1 MKQVYN
7 HDNSQDGN
15 GMSKMTLPMC
25 SNFSHL
31 FLLVWYRVCIE
42 QILISFCQ
50 SKWSTHFCL
59 IPYWSSELPITL
71 RLKDGVYG
79 EAGNNFSLRQS
90 LFEHQTA
97 PHFYDKIKSP
107 AFLHIYYI
115 QLLKLQIR
123 VPKKTAVIWAWLSDL
138 LFEANGTGSHLK
150 SDFEGTTWDC
160 CLLRRESALCENYLL
175 P

>member
-1 MKQVYN
+1 MAYSSK
-7 HDNSQDGN
+7 NSTFLQQWHIHP
-15 GMSKMTLPMC
+15 KMHTC
-25 SNFSHL
+25 
-31 FLLVWYRVCIE
+31 VWYWTNFDMI
-42 QILISFCQ
+42 CQ
-50 SKWSTHFCL
+50 WSTHFCL
-59 IPYWSSELPITL
+59 ILYWSSELPITL

-123 VPKKTAVIWAWLSDL
+123 VPKKIS
-138 LFEANGTGSHLK
+138 FECWIRNFKADHDSSPINLHPIFWYTKHRFPGFQTWK
-150 SDFEGTTWDC
+150 SINVWVKKTLDK
-160 CLLRRESALCENYLL
+160 S
-175 P
+175 

>member
-1 MKQVYN
+1 MPKKQRIYDYFYEFASEALHIVIFENFVKSMTSCLSKLKVTPSFYFAFKN
-7 HDNSQDGN
+7 PDNPTAS
-15 GMSKMTLPMC
+15 T
-25 SNFSHL
+25 
-31 FLLVWYRVCIE
+31 IE

-50 SKWSTHFCL
+50 QSKWSTYFCF

-123 VPKKTAVIWAWLSDL
+123 VSKKAAVTLKWFVSILAQVL
-138 LFEANGTGSHLK
+138 LI
-150 SDFEGTTWDC
+150 
-160 CLLRRESALCENYLL
+160 
-175 P
+175 

>member
-1 MKQVYN
+1 MNKN
-7 HDNSQDGN
+7 
-15 GMSKMTLPMC
+15 
-25 SNFSHL
+25 
-31 FLLVWYRVCIE
+31 
-42 QILISFCQ
+42 
-50 SKWSTHFCL
+50 FCL

-123 VPKKTAVIWAWLSDL
+123 VPKKISFECWIRNFKADHDSSPINLHLIFWFTKHGFSGLVPKPGKVLGSVYVMANVESSEKLTIKIGFL
-138 LFEANGTGSHLK
+138 LVS
-150 SDFEGTTWDC
+150 
-160 CLLRRESALCENYLL
+160 
-175 P
+175 

>member
-1 MKQVYN
+1 MLDKVCVFHMITKLSYQLWWN
-7 HDNSQDGN
+7 QR
-15 GMSKMTLPMC
+15 P
-25 SNFSHL
+25 FWP
-31 FLLVWYRVCIE
+31 VWLISVSVVCIE

-50 SKWSTHFCL
+50 SKWSPYFCL

-123 VPKKTAVIWAWLSDL
+123 VPKKIFL
-138 LFEANGTGSHLK
+138 LNVG
-150 SDFEGTTWDC
+150 
-160 CLLRRESALCENYLL
+160 
-175 P
+175 